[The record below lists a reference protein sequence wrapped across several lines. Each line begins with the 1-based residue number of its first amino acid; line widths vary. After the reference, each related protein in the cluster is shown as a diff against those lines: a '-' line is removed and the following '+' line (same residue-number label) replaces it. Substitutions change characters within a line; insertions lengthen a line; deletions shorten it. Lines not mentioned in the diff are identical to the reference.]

1 MSPGSKLKD
10 YNTSVLTDNKSI
22 YYYKRLYDSN
32 SNKTSDIE
40 CSQLRLFQYNFNAE
54 EGKRE
59 KMMSEDYQINETT
72 TQKSQIQTGKEEP
85 LFHHVMFSKTFD
97 TSPEKIIQNNNGI
110 DN

>member
-40 CSQLRLFQYNFNAE
+40 CS
-54 EGKRE
+54 
-59 KMMSEDYQINETT
+59 
-72 TQKSQIQTGKEEP
+72 
-85 LFHHVMFSKTFD
+85 
-97 TSPEKIIQNNNGI
+97 
-110 DN
+110 